1 MILPDL
7 RKEVCAANQELPVN
21 GLVVGSGG
29 NVSGRD
35 PETGRVVIKPSGIS
49 FPKLTAE
56 SMVVVD
62 PDGSI
67 VEGELKP
74 SVDLGIHL
82 YLYQRRDDVFGVTHT
97 HSPYAT
103 SFSIHGDGLPAA
115 LTPLT
120 HMIGGGVP
128 RTRWATPGA
137 DDTGAAILEA
147 TGDRGKAALADRHGV
162 FTMGDSATDSFKI
175 ALYLEEAAKTI
186 RFAMMSGPVSPLPD
200 DEIDR
205 CYRWFNENYG
215 Q

>member
-1 MILPDL
+1 MLPEL
-7 RKEVCAANQELPVN
+7 REEVCAANQELPLN

-35 PETGRVVIKPSGIS
+35 PATGHVVIKPSGMS
-49 FPKLTAE
+49 FPKLTPAA
-56 SMVVVD
+56 MVVVD
-62 PDGSI
+62 IDGTV

-82 YLYQRRDDVFGVTHT
+82 HLYFHRPDVFGITHT

-103 SFSIHGDGLPAA
+103 SFSIDGDGIPAA

-137 DDTGAAILEA
+137 EDTGAAIIEA
-147 TGDRGKAALADRHGV
+147 TGEHGKAALADRHGV

-186 RFAMMSGPVSPLPD
+186 RLAMMSGPVTPLPD
-200 DEIDR
+200 EEIER
-205 CYRWFNENYG
+205 CSRWFRENYG